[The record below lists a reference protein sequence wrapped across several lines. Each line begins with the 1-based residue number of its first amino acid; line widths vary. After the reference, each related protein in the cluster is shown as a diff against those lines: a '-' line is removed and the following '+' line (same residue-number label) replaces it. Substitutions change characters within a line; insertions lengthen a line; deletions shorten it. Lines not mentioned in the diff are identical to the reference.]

1 MGVHTSGVR
10 LAPNATISD
19 DDSAQFSK
27 LVVTLTNPLA
37 ATDNIKPSDNATS
50 IATTAGLTF
59 SSSTNDSVL
68 TVNGVASSSTYEQ
81 LLQNLVFTSAVS
93 SSSANSVAD
102 RSVTVILT
110 DVDSLGSSNQAS
122 IKLNSDGSAG
132 AGTQT
137 ITVKMQKTPPAFV
150 KADGNKLLELT
161 GDFGSNEAIKI
172 SLPGDSVS
180 TPQR

>member
-1 MGVHTSGVR
+1 M
-10 LAPNATISD
+10 
-19 DDSAQFSK
+19 
-27 LVVTLTNPLA
+27 
-37 ATDNIKPSDNATS
+37 
-50 IATTAGLTF
+50 F

-93 SSSANSVAD
+93 SSSANSAFAD

-110 DVDSLGSSNQAS
+110 DVDNLNPPNQAS

-150 KADGNKLLELT
+150 KADGIKLLELT

-180 TPQR
+180 TPSAGNIDLATGSTFTSIINANVNITSNNNWGYC